1 MPSPKMNPRSS
12 TGMYAFSIGMNSPFR
27 YTISLIGDPSFEEQ
41 PQAVPTAAEDA
52 GDRDLFQGY
61 HREFAVRLA
70 VHLDAQH
77 ADLLAR
83 GDRREQRLPGFDRR
97 LELLRVTFRDAHEKI
112 VLEARLDLVRPAF
125 PDLDRGD
132 GLVLLVEPHG
142 VEELEAVIQELLA
155 FGGARRFRAGA
166 HHDRNQAPRPAAR
179 RRDQAVAGRLGVAGL
194 DAVNR
199 RIDPQQ

>member
-41 PQAVPTAAEDA
+41 PQAVPAAAEDA
-52 GDRDLFQGY
+52 GDRDLLQGY

-83 GDRREQRLPGFDRR
+83 GDRREQRLLGLDRR
-97 LELLRVTFRDAHEKI
+97 FQLVGVAFRNAQEK
-112 VLEARLDLVRPAF
+112 VVREAGLDQVRAAF
-125 PDLDRGD
+125 PDLHRG
-132 GLVLLVEPHG
+132 
-142 VEELEAVIQELLA
+142 
-155 FGGARRFRAGA
+155 
-166 HHDRNQAPRPAAR
+166 
-179 RRDQAVAGRLGVAGL
+179 
-194 DAVNR
+194 
-199 RIDPQQ
+199 